1 MKIGVI
7 GINHK
12 LAQIDLREKIA
23 LALNLVSQMLKFIDT
38 DILHITLSTCNRTE
52 FFFSSKDLT
61 ATHALIISLL
71 RQKIAE
77 EFEQKL
83 YSFFGFDCFL
93 HLCRVSLGLDS
104 AIIGETE
111 IAGQV
116 KRAYEAARTAQNLN
130 FDLHFLFQKNLAISK
145 KIRSKF
151 CQPPN
156 LKFNQNDN
164 FFYQIAKIIEQTS
177 PQKTLIVGASEI
189 NKKIIARLSLERKQ
203 SLFICNRTNEKAA
216 EIAKNQQI
224 NFWHWSELKSWPE
237 FELIILGTNCN
248 QYLITKPNIAIE
260 NIKTKLI
267 LDLGLPRNADP
278 SLSSLS
284 LKILDIDTL
293 QAMTSS
299 AAQKNFYETE
309 AIEKSILKQ
318 VKAQVELFKLKQTRC
333 AQLRRV
339 GIITS

>member
-1 MKIGVI
+1 MISSSMKIGVI

-216 EIAKNQQI
+216 
-224 NFWHWSELKSWPE
+224 FLLPDFS
-237 FELIILGTNCN
+237 
-248 QYLITKPNIAIE
+248 
-260 NIKTKLI
+260 KTE
-267 LDLGLPRNADP
+267 DNYRV
-278 SLSSLS
+278 LS
-284 LKILDIDTL
+284 
-293 QAMTSS
+293 M
-299 AAQKNFYETE
+299 
-309 AIEKSILKQ
+309 
-318 VKAQVELFKLKQTRC
+318 
-333 AQLRRV
+333 
-339 GIITS
+339 